1 MVKNYVFIGFLLL
14 LTTGISSGQH
24 SGKELPE
31 ELGMVSYTYRH
42 SFEKD
47 IEKTLDTIQSL
58 GIKNMEFS
66 NLFGADA
73 KELRK
78 MLDER
83 NMVCTSF
90 GVGYDA
96 LINNTEEVARN
107 AKILGAEFVRVASI
121 PHGEAFTFENAEK
134 AVEDFNTAGKIL
146 KEKYDL
152 TFCYHNHGYEFQ
164 PYNNGTF
171 FDYIVENTDPD
182 YVSFEMDVLWVF
194 HPGHDPVELLKKY
207 GNRFKLMHV
216 KDLKKGIK
224 GDYSGSTPVENDVAL
239 GTGQLDLPAIIKA
252 AKAAGVKYYYIE
264 DESPNV
270 AVQVPKSI
278 AYLRSLLEQN
288 PKK

>member
-1 MVKNYVFIGFLLL
+1 MAKNFLFIGFLLFL
-14 LTTGISSGQH
+14 STSISSAQYA
-24 SGKELPE
+24 GKELPE

-66 NLFGADA
+66 NLFGSDA

-90 GVGYDA
+90 GVSYDA
-96 LINNTEEVARN
+96 LVNKTEEVARN
-107 AKILGAEFVRVASI
+107 AKILGADFVRVASI
-121 PHGEAFTFENAEK
+121 PHGEVFTLENAEK
-134 AVEDFNTAGKIL
+134 AIEDFNTAGKIL

-164 PYNNGTF
+164 PYKKGTF
-171 FDYIVENTDPD
+171 FDYIVEQTDPAF
-182 YVSFEMDVLWVF
+182 VSFEMDVLWVF
-194 HPGHDPVELLKKY
+194 HPGHDPVQLLNKY
-207 GNRFKLMHV
+207 GKRFQLMHV
-216 KDLKKGIK
+216 KDLKKGVK

-252 AKAAGVKYYYIE
+252 AKEAQVKYFYIE

-270 AVQVPKSI
+270 SIQVPESI
-278 AYLRSLLEQN
+278 AYLTRLLE
-288 PKK
+288 

>member
-1 MVKNYVFIGFLLL
+1 MAKNFLFIGFLLFL
-14 LTTGISSGQH
+14 STSISSAQYA
-24 SGKELPE
+24 GKELPE

-66 NLFGADA
+66 NLFGSDA

-90 GVGYDA
+90 GVSYDA
-96 LINNTEEVARN
+96 LVNKTEEVARN
-107 AKILGAEFVRVASI
+107 AKILGADFVRVASI
-121 PHGEAFTFENAEK
+121 PHGEVFTLENAEK
-134 AVEDFNTAGKIL
+134 AIEDFNTAGKIL

-164 PYNNGTF
+164 PYKKGTF
-171 FDYIVENTDPD
+171 FDYIVEQTDPAF
-182 YVSFEMDVLWVF
+182 VSFEMDVLWVF
-194 HPGHDPVELLKKY
+194 HPGHDPVQLLNKY
-207 GNRFKLMHV
+207 GKRFQLMHV
-216 KDLKKGIK
+216 KDLKKGVK

-252 AKAAGVKYYYIE
+252 AKEAEVKYFYIE

-270 AVQVPKSI
+270 SVQVPESI
-278 AYLRSLLEQN
+278 AYLTRLLE
-288 PKK
+288 

>member
-1 MVKNYVFIGFLLL
+1 MAKNFLFIGFLLFL
-14 LTTGISSGQH
+14 STSISSAQYA
-24 SGKELPE
+24 GKELPE

-66 NLFGADA
+66 NLFGSDA

-90 GVGYDA
+90 GVSYDA
-96 LINNTEEVARN
+96 LVNKTEEVARN
-107 AKILGAEFVRVASI
+107 AKILGADFVRVASI
-121 PHGEAFTFENAEK
+121 PHGEVFTLENAEK
-134 AVEDFNTAGKIL
+134 AAEDFNTAGKIL

-171 FDYIVENTDPD
+171 FDYIVEQTDPA

-194 HPGHDPVELLKKY
+194 HPGHDPVQLLNKY
-207 GNRFKLMHV
+207 GKRFQLMHV
-216 KDLKKGIK
+216 KDLKKGVK

-252 AKAAGVKYYYIE
+252 AKEAQVKYFYIE

-270 AVQVPKSI
+270 SVQVPESI
-278 AYLRSLLEQN
+278 AYLTRLLE
-288 PKK
+288 